1 MLTHIAIT
9 LCSVVAAVETF
20 GGLTFAQTDRRLE
33 HPQSKIERPKDL
45 SDVLRNTKT
54 IIDSGSLL
62 RPTFY
67 TDATLLKFSGG
78 EAVHWSEST
87 NTEKSGAIAG
97 LDAIV
102 GRTMFYGKWLDGMDL
117 AFVWRL
123 DEGGRPH
130 GAILLSV
137 FGSTST
143 NFETVVAIFGSE
155 WRPSEPIL
163 PSHPLGRGPI
173 TAPHGLD
180 RITYSYRS
188 SGIVGSVEF
197 RFDEDAKL
205 EEMAARL
212 KAQP

>member
-1 MLTHIAIT
+1 MLTQVAIT

-20 GGLTFAQTDRRLE
+20 GGLTFAQTDRGLE
-33 HPQSKIERPKDL
+33 HPQSEIGRPKDL
-45 SDVLRNTKT
+45 SDILRNTKT
-54 IIDSGSLL
+54 IIDNGSLL

-78 EAVHWSEST
+78 EAVRWSENT
-87 NTEKSGAIAG
+87 TTEKSGAIAG

-102 GRTMFYGKWLDGMDL
+102 GRRMFNGKMLDGMDL

-123 DEGGRPH
+123 DESGLPN

-137 FGSTST
+137 FGRTST
-143 NFETVVAIFGSE
+143 NFETVAGIFGSE
-155 WRPSEPIL
+155 WRLSEPTL
-163 PSHPLGRGPI
+163 PSHPLSRGPI

-180 RITYSYRS
+180 RITYSYGGP
-188 SGIVGSVEF
+188 GIAGSVEF
-197 RFDEDAKL
+197 SFAEDGKL

-212 KAQP
+212 KAQR